1 MEASEKKGW
10 AALSLINIVVLT
22 PYILKLA
29 YAIACIGI
37 IIVSADLFNVS
48 RAELQTLI
56 EAGDLPNCVMAYPM
70 SMSVMIIGAGMLLIG
85 IKRR

>member
-10 AALSLINIVVLT
+10 AALSLKNIVVLT
-22 PYILKLA
+22 PYILNLA
-29 YAIACIGI
+29 YLIACIGI

-56 EAGDLPNCVMAYPM
+56 EAEDLPKCVMAYPL
-70 SMSVMIIGAGMLLIG
+70 SMFAMLLGAAMLLIR